1 MSSPV
6 HIDIDHLATLSRLAL
21 TPEEKAKFSAQLGD
35 ILGHIEQLKQVNVDG
50 VEPTAHATP
59 IFNVLQSDEARP
71 GLPVEQAL
79 RNELREREVVALL
92 TQVLVDS
99 DDPGFE
105 APSKP
110 IGPVYDEASAREVV
124 HERGWVVRRDGDGW
138 KVTEVVVHQT
148 RQVRDRPRR
157 PAQE

>member
-59 IFNVLQSDEARP
+59 IFNVLQADEPRA

-79 RNELREREVVALL
+79 RNAPAQRDHM
-92 TQVLVDS
+92 VLV
-99 DDPGFE
+99 P
-105 APSKP
+105 
-110 IGPVYDEASAREVV
+110 RVV
-124 HERGWVVRRDGDGW
+124 E
-138 KVTEVVVHQT
+138 
-148 RQVRDRPRR
+148 
-157 PAQE
+157 